1 LNPPST
7 LIATEPSRTAAPQ
20 KTPAG
25 AARPERREGAGA
37 KDRAAVRAA
46 RKPLAFIPRRVLAIL
61 VPWAAVNVAGL
72 PYYVLPH
79 AERIWHPLHPW
90 FRPTGYVGQAAGLLA
105 LGLFLFLWLYP
116 VRKRFRWLKFTG
128 KISKWLDVH
137 IIAGVAVPFIAA
149 THASWKFTG
158 LIGLGYAAMLLV
170 AVSGLIGR
178 YLYVRI
184 PRTRDG
190 LALSREEIAAQRRE
204 LVGALVME
212 TGLSSERILKLL
224 EPTPAAKGGALP
236 ALATMIRDDLA
247 RGRAIRGLVQDWKRA
262 SVANPPSR
270 KELRRI
276 SRMARREMAISQ
288 QMRLLEATNKVF
300 RHWHLAHQPF
310 AITAFAAVAVHVA
323 VAVAFGSTWIG

>member
-1 LNPPST
+1 VNSST
-7 LIATEPSRTAAPQ
+7 LIAAEPARAPSSA
-20 KTPAG
+20 KKPSPG
-25 AARPERREGAGA
+25 VRRERREGAGA
-37 KDRAAVRAA
+37 TSRAAARAT
-46 RKPLAFIPRRVLAIL
+46 RKPLAFIPRGVLAIL
-61 VPWAAVNVAGL
+61 VPWAAVNAMGL
-72 PYYVLPH
+72 PYYLMPH
-79 AERIWHPLHPW
+79 AERVWHPLHAW
-90 FRPTGYVGQAAGLLA
+90 FRPSGYVGQSAGFLA

-149 THASWKFTG
+149 THASWRFTG
-158 LIGLGYAAMLLV
+158 LIGLGYGAMLLV
-170 AVSGLIGR
+170 AISGLIGR

-190 LALSREEIAAQRRE
+190 LALGREEIAAQRRE
-204 LVGALVME
+204 LVGTLVME

-224 EPTPAAKGGALP
+224 EPTPAAKGGPLS

-247 RGRAIRGLVQDWKRA
+247 RGHAIRCLVQDWKRA
-262 SVANPPSR
+262 SVANPPTR

-276 SRMARREMAISQ
+276 KTMARREMAISQ
-288 QMRLLEATNKVF
+288 QMRLLEATNKIF

-310 AITAFAAVAVHVA
+310 AITAFVAVAVHVA
-323 VAVAFGSTWIG
+323 VVIAFGSTWIG